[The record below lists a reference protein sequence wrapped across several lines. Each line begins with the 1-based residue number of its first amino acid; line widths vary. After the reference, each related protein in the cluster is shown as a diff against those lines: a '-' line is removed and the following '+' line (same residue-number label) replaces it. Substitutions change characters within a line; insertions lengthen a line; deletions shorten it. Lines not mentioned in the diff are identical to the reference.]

1 MRNTKVIAA
10 FPACGKSY
18 CFDRNEDYIILDSDS
33 SKFSWM
39 FRKRTR
45 EELRT
50 AKKKWEAVPHLLDGD
65 GYIEKIK
72 NEEIK
77 VRNPDFPKNYIEHI
91 KENIG
96 KVDYIFVST
105 HEEVRQA
112 LTEAGIDFILVF
124 PKQSLRA
131 EWVGRCFLR
140 GSGEKFCQLIA
151 DQWDTWMS
159 QMWDEAICNKRK
171 HYVLSSDEYL
181 SDIFEDIDRVVEVC

>member
-1 MRNTKVIAA
+1 MKDTKVIAA

-65 GYIEKIK
+65 AYIEKIK

-105 HEEVRQA
+105 HEEVRKA

-131 EWVGRCFLR
+131 EWVGRCFIR

-151 DQWDTWMS
+151 DEWDTWMS
-159 QMWDEAICNKRK
+159 QMWDEVIYNKRK
-171 HYVLSSDEYL
+171 HYVLSSNEYI
-181 SDIFEDIDRVVEVC
+181 SDIIEDIEKVAEVC

>member
-1 MRNTKVIAA
+1 MMIKDTKVIAA
-10 FPACGKSY
+10 FPACGKTY

-39 FRKRTR
+39 MRKRTK
-45 EELRT
+45 EELRA
-50 AKKKWEAVPHLLDGD
+50 AKKEWEAVPHLLDGK

-105 HEEVRQA
+105 HEEVRKA
-112 LTEAGIDFILVF
+112 LTEAGIDFTIVF
-124 PKQSLRA
+124 PEWSLKA

-151 DQWDTWMS
+151 DNWEYWLS
-159 QMWDEAICNKRK
+159 QMEEEVVCNKRK
-171 HYVLSSDEYL
+171 HYRLKSDEYL
-181 SDIFEDIDRVVEVC
+181 SDALQRGNL

>member
-18 CFDRNEDYIILDSDS
+18 CFDRNADYIILDSDS
-33 SKFSWM
+33 SKFSW
-39 FRKRTR
+39 
-45 EELRT
+45 
-50 AKKKWEAVPHLLDGD
+50 VYPDGL
-65 GYIEKIK
+65 GTKY
-72 NEEIK
+72 
-77 VRNPDFPKNYIEHI
+77 RNPDFPKNYVEHI

-112 LTEAGIDFILVF
+112 LADAGIDFILVF

-131 EWVGRCFLR
+131 EWVGRCFIR

-151 DQWDTWMS
+151 DEWDTWMS
-159 QMWDEAICNKRK
+159 QMWYEAIYNKRK
-171 HYVLSSDEYL
+171 YYVLSSGEYL
-181 SDIFEDIDRVVEVC
+181 SDIFEDIDRVAEVC